1 LATQADKAGRSG
13 TARGVLKVNVGVL
26 LQLAPQQLVNGL
38 TIGSVYAL
46 IALGYTMVYGVLQL
60 INFAHG
66 DLFMLGAMVAVFLLS
81 ATAFTS
87 PLPLGLVLLALVIV
101 FLGAM
106 SFSAALGVAIERVAY
121 KPLRNA
127 GRLAPLISAL
137 GVSVFLENGT
147 MNTVGPRPRFFP
159 DLFPTNMVSVLG
171 VSFSN
176 KQLIILIVA
185 ALLMVWLHYL
195 INHTLFG
202 LAVRATAEDKDA
214 ASLMGVDIDR
224 VIAMVFVIGPAL
236 GAAAGVLV
244 AMLYGVVVW
253 NMGFLAGI
261 KAFTAAVLGGIGN
274 IPGAMLGGLALGLV
288 ETFGAGYLP
297 ILTHGV
303 IGPEY
308 KDIFAFAILIVIL
321 VFRPMGILGERV
333 AR

>member
-1 LATQADKAGRSG
+1 VTSSLI
-13 TARGVLKVNVGVL
+13 
-26 LQLAPQQLVNGL
+26 QLAPQQLVNGL

-66 DLFMLGAMVAVFLLS
+66 DLFMLGAMVGVFLLT
-81 ATAFTS
+81 AMAFTS
-87 PLPLGLVLLALVIV
+87 PVSLGIMLMILVLV
-101 FLGAM
+101 FLAAM

-147 MNTVGPRPRFFP
+147 MNAVGPRPRFFP
-159 DLFPTNMVSVLG
+159 DLVPTRMISVFGL
-171 VSFSN
+171 SFSN
-176 KQLIILIVA
+176 TQLIILIVA
-185 ALLMVWLHYL
+185 ALLMVSLYYL

-202 LAVRATAEDKDA
+202 LAVRATAEDKDT

-224 VIAMVFVIGPAL
+224 VIALVFVIGPAL

-244 AMLYGVVVW
+244 AMHYGVVVW

-297 ILTHGV
+297 ILTGGAV
-303 IGPEY
+303 GPEY
-308 KDIFAFAILIVIL
+308 KDIFAFAILILIL

>member
-1 LATQADKAGRSG
+1 MIASLI
-13 TARGVLKVNVGVL
+13 
-26 LQLAPQQLVNGL
+26 QLAPQQLVNGL

-66 DLFMLGAMVAVFLLS
+66 DLFMLGAMVGVFLLS
-81 ATAFTS
+81 AMAFTS
-87 PLPLGLVLLALVIV
+87 PLSLGVMLMVLVLV
-101 FLGAM
+101 FLAAM
-106 SFSAALGVAIERVAY
+106 GFSAAFGVAIERVAY
-121 KPLRNA
+121 RPLRNA

-159 DLFPTNMVSVLG
+159 DLVPTSMLSVFGL
-171 VSFSN
+171 SFSN
-176 KQLIILIVA
+176 TQFIILIVA
-185 ALLMVWLHYL
+185 ALLMVALYYL
-195 INHTLFG
+195 INRTLFG
-202 LAVRATAEDKDA
+202 LAVRATAEDKDT
-214 ASLMGVDIDR
+214 ASLMGIDIDR
-224 VIAMVFVIGPAL
+224 VIASVFVIGPAL
-236 GAAAGVLV
+236 GGAAGILV
-244 AMLYGVVVW
+244 AMQYGVVVW

-297 ILTHGV
+297 ILTGGA

-308 KDIFAFAILIVIL
+308 KDIFAFAILILIL

>member
-1 LATQADKAGRSG
+1 MLP
-13 TARGVLKVNVGVL
+13 LI
-26 LQLAPQQLVNGL
+26 QLASQQLVNGL

-81 ATAFTS
+81 AMAFTS
-87 PLPLGLVLLALVIV
+87 PLPLGLVLMTLVVV
-101 FLGAM
+101 FLGSM
-106 SFSAALGVAIERVAY
+106 SFSAALGVVIERVAY
-121 KPLRNA
+121 KPLRYA

-147 MNTVGPRPRFFP
+147 MNVVGPRPRFFP
-159 DLFPTNMVSVLG
+159 DLVPTSMISVFG
-171 VSFSN
+171 MTFSN
-176 KQLIILIVA
+176 KQLVILVVA

-202 LAVRATAEDKDA
+202 LAVRATAEDKDT

-274 IPGAMLGGLALGLV
+274 IPGAMLGGLGLGLV

-297 ILTHGV
+297 ILTGGV

-308 KDIFAFAILIVIL
+308 KDIFAFVILILIL

>member
-1 LATQADKAGRSG
+1 MNLE
-13 TARGVLKVNVGVL
+13 VLI
-26 LQLAPQQLVNGL
+26 QLAPQQLVNGL

-147 MNTVGPRPRFFP
+147 MNMVGPRPRFFP
-159 DLFPTNMVSVLG
+159 DLFPTNMVSIFG
-171 VSFSN
+171 MSFSN
-176 KQLIILIVA
+176 KQFIILIVA

-297 ILTHGV
+297 ILTHGA

>member
-1 LATQADKAGRSG
+1 
-13 TARGVLKVNVGVL
+13 
-26 LQLAPQQLVNGL
+26 
-38 TIGSVYAL
+38 
-46 IALGYTMVYGVLQL
+46 
-60 INFAHG
+60 
-66 DLFMLGAMVAVFLLS
+66 MLGAMVSVFLLS
-81 ATAFTS
+81 AKAFSS
-87 PLPLGLVLLALVIV
+87 PLPLGIVLVALVFV

-121 KPLRNA
+121 RPLRNA

-159 DLFPTNMVSVLG
+159 DLFPTNMISVFGL
-171 VSFSN
+171 SFSN
-176 KQLIILIVA
+176 KQLIILVVA

-224 VIAMVFVIGPAL
+224 VIGMVFVIGPAL

-308 KDIFAFAILIVIL
+308 KDIFAFAILIVVL

>member
-1 LATQADKAGRSG
+1 MLR
-13 TARGVLKVNVGVL
+13 VNLEVL

-66 DLFMLGAMVAVFLLS
+66 DLFMLGAMVSVFLLS
-81 ATAFTS
+81 AKAFTS
-87 PLPLGLVLLALVIV
+87 PLPLGIVLVALVFV

-106 SFSAALGVAIERVAY
+106 SFSAAVGVAIERVAY
-121 KPLRNA
+121 RPLRNA

-159 DLFPTNMVSVLG
+159 DLFPTNMISVFGL
-171 VSFSN
+171 SFSN
-176 KQLIILIVA
+176 KQFIILVVA

-224 VIAMVFVIGPAL
+224 VIGMVFVIGPAL

-274 IPGAMLGGLALGLV
+274 IPGAMLGGLIIGLIESLGGQFLAVRWTDVIIFSILV
-288 ETFGAGYLP
+288 L
-297 ILTHGV
+297 V
-303 IGPEY
+303 
-308 KDIFAFAILIVIL
+308 L
-321 VFRPMGILGERV
+321 VFRPTGLLGR
-333 AR
+333 ATPTKS